1 MMDWQQINEMIASSS
16 HILLTSHENPDGDGL
31 GSAVAMYH
39 HLREKGKE
47 CRIINCSQL
56 PEEYDFLNHDNIIEM
71 YVAEEHDEWLRNC
84 NLAIIFDVGAFKRL
98 RGIKDAIDRYDIKT
112 MNIDHHPHPDDH
124 PFTINVVDTNAAA
137 TGVMVYDY
145 LKEYREKPLTK
156 NICEGIYTAV
166 MTDTGSFR
174 YSNTNAKCHE
184 IAIESL
190 NMGVE
195 TSKIYQRVYETK
207 PQSSIRLLARV
218 IDNVTFESGGELA
231 WFSIDQNMLDASDAS
246 SKDVNGFT
254 DFVRSIKGVE
264 VAVMIFENG
273 SDVCRINFR
282 SKGKY
287 TINDVA
293 IHFGGGGHKF
303 AAGAVI
309 EGNKETII
317 PQVIS
322 ETKAS
327 LERQA
332 A

>member
-1 MMDWQQINEMIASSS
+1 MIDWQHINEMIAASDQ
-16 HILLTSHENPDGDGL
+16 ILLTSHENPDGDGL

-39 HLREKGKE
+39 HLREEGKD

-56 PEEYDFLNHDNIIEM
+56 PEEYDFLNHDSMIEM
-71 YVAEEHDEWLRNC
+71 YTAAEHDEWLQDC
-84 NLAIIFDVGAFKRL
+84 DLAIIFDVGAFKRL
-98 RGIKDAIDRYDIKT
+98 RGIKDAIDKYDIKT
-112 MNIDHHPHPDDH
+112 MNIDHHPHPKDH
-124 PFTINVVDTNAAA
+124 PFTLNVVDTHAAA
-137 TGVMVYDY
+137 TGAMVFDY

-156 NICEGIYTAV
+156 KICAGIYTAV

-184 IAIESL
+184 IAIECL
-190 NMGVE
+190 NTGVE

-218 IDNVTFESGGELA
+218 IDNVTFESGGKLA
-231 WFSIDQNMLDASDAS
+231 WFSIDQKMLAAADAD

-254 DFVRSIKGVE
+254 DFIRTIKGVE
-264 VAVMIFENG
+264 VAVMVFENG
-273 SDVCRINFR
+273 NDVCRINFR

-287 TINDVA
+287 VINDVA
-293 IHFGGGGHKF
+293 KHFGGGGHKY

-309 EGNKETII
+309 AGNKETII

-327 LERQA
+327 LEKQA